1 MVAAQTHE
9 RDAAAAMPWAGVTL
23 TDLFAS
29 TAQMNPQAIALSQA
43 AGIGQP
49 RRTLTYEQTDRAI
62 QRTMDHLLDLG
73 LRPGEIVLVSMAATV
88 EAPVAILAA
97 LRAGFTPCLVPVT
110 VSLDEAAAVVSA
122 VPARAIVT
130 TGAIGP
136 LRPVEIL
143 RAAAATSG
151 GPRFVLAF
159 GERLPAGVI
168 PLDDVLIRSADT
180 GFEPVDAGLP
190 QRPPAVLTIERGGS
204 RILVHRHEQS
214 NLVAASLLTVLRSG
228 MASAEPVLSTLS
240 LMSLAGLTTGL
251 GPCLLTAGT
260 LALEPLFSTGSFL
273 ASLSAHPRLHVV
285 VPGALEGPLVE
296 AGLSASVAIASTVLL
311 HRQPARLDRVPGMP
325 AARFPVIDALAIG
338 ERTVLVEIRGEDRR
352 PALQLGEIRIPDEI
366 GAVVVAARRN
376 ERGTLDVGGVT
387 VSTRLDETMRS
398 DPEAYVETGSIVT
411 ADESQRILSIRN

>member
-1 MVAAQTHE
+1 
-9 RDAAAAMPWAGVTL
+9 MPWAGVTL

-29 TAQMNPQAIALSQA
+29 TTQMNPQAIALSQA
-43 AGIGQP
+43 AGPAQP
-49 RRTLTYEQTDRAI
+49 RRTLTYEAADRAI

-73 LRPGEIVLVSMAATV
+73 LRPGEIVLVSMASTM

-110 VSLDEAAAVVSA
+110 VTLDEAASVVSA

-136 LRPVEIL
+136 LRPVEVL
-143 RAAAATSG
+143 RAAAASSG

-180 GFEPVDAGLP
+180 GFEPVDAGMP
-190 QRPPAVLTIERGGS
+190 QRPPAVLTVERRAG

-240 LMSLAGLTTGL
+240 LMSLAGLVTGL

-260 LALEPLFSTGSFL
+260 LALEPLFTTASFL

-285 VPGALEGPLVE
+285 VPGALEGPLAE
-296 AGLSASVAIASTVLL
+296 SGLSASVSIASALLL
-311 HRQPARLDRVPGMP
+311 HRQGVRLDRVPGLP
-325 AARFPVIDALAIG
+325 AARFPVVDALAVG
-338 ERTVLVEIRGEDRR
+338 ERTLLVEARGEDRR
-352 PALQLGEIRIPDEI
+352 PALRLGTIRIPDDI
-366 GAVVVAARRN
+366 GAIVVAARRH
-376 ERGTLDVGGVT
+376 EDGQLDVGGVT
-387 VSTRLDETMRS
+387 VSTRLDENLRS
-398 DPEAYVETGSIVT
+398 DPEAFVGTGCSVTVDET
-411 ADESQRILSIRN
+411 QRILSVRN